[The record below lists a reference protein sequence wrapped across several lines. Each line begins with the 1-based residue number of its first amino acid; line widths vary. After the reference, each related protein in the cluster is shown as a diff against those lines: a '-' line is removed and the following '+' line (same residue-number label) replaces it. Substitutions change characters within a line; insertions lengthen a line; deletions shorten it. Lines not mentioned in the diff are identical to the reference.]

1 MKIVGAYACSH
12 AGLIVSHFDKA
23 DKGKRDRVYAA
34 FDIIRRDIEGLR
46 PDAVFVLG
54 TDHGRIYTYAN
65 LPAFVIG
72 VGAVAHGIGDAG
84 MDECN
89 VPVHQRL
96 AQATLAGAMARG
108 VDLAYSEDTRIDHSF
123 VTPLSLITP
132 AYDVPIVP
140 MAVNCNRPPLVTFT
154 RIHQVGRR
162 IADSIQD
169 GPDGRVVVIGTGGL
183 SHWVG
188 DKARQDYLRWPA
200 GTRFGHEAEFP
211 VVIGERGVINDAFDR
226 EFLETLGRGAAPT
239 FISDWS
245 NDKVVATAG
254 NGAQEIRNWL
264 AIAGMV
270 DDAPLET
277 LAYEAI
283 PEWHTGIGLGRFRLA

>member
-1 MKIVGAYACSH
+1 MKIVGAYVCSH
-12 AGLIVSHFDKA
+12 AGLIVSHAARAEAAKKDA
-23 DKGKRDRVYAA
+23 VYAG
-34 FDIIRRDIEGLR
+34 FDAIRREIEALR
-46 PDAVFVLG
+46 PDAIFILG

-84 MDECN
+84 MPECD
-89 VPVHQRL
+89 VPVHQPL
-96 AQATLAGAMARG
+96 AQAILGGAMNRG

-132 AYDVPIVP
+132 AFDVPIVP
-140 MAVNCNRPPLVTFT
+140 MAVNCNRPPLVTFA
-154 RIHQVGRR
+154 RVHEVGRR
-162 IADSIQD
+162 IGEAISD
-169 GPDGRVVVIGTGGL
+169 GPHVTAVVIGTGGL

-188 DKARQDYLRWPA
+188 DKARQAYVRWPA

-211 VVIGERGVINDAFDR
+211 VVIGERGEINEAWDHQFMAR
-226 EFLETLGRGAAPT
+226 LGRGDAGG

-245 NDKVVATAG
+245 NDRVFAEAG

-270 DDAPLET
+270 DDRPLET
-277 LAYEAI
+277 IAYAAI
-283 PEWHTGIGLGRFRLA
+283 PEWHTGIGLGRFNLG